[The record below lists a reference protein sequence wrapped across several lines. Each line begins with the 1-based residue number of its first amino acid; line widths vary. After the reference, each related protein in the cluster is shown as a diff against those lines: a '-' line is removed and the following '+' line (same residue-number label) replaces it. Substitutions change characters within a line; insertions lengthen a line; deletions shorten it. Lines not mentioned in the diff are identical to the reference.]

1 MTAALLVSM
10 VTQTVDHVTAMRR
23 EQRRKCVT
31 PSQDNVSARW
41 DNTVSDSLL

>member
-23 EQRRKCVT
+23 EQRRMYVT

-41 DNTVSDSLL
+41 DDTVSNCLL